1 MITAGIDMGAK
12 TIKAVL
18 MKDNKIIAKSIG
30 LGGFDQRASAEKVFN
45 EALAEAK
52 ISRKDIEY
60 ITVTGIGRKEI
71 IMHPPI
77 SAEKEVTEVTAAAKG
92 GTYLFPQVRT
102 VIDVGAEEG
111 RAIRCD
117 AKGKVIDFAVNE
129 KCAAGA
135 GSFTEAM
142 SRALEVPMEQIGEI
156 SLTSEKLIPMNAQ
169 CAVFAE
175 SEVVSLVHAK
185 TPKADIAHAV
195 NDAIAS
201 RIASMTRR
209 IGMEKEILLIG
220 GVAKNKGFVKSL
232 KDNLQTEIITSPETE
247 FVGAIGAALSSGN

>member
-12 TIKAVL
+12 TIKVVI
-18 MKDNKIIAKSIG
+18 MKDDKIIAKNIL

-45 EALAEAK
+45 ETLTKANL
-52 ISRKDIEY
+52 SRNDIEY
-60 ITVTGIGRKEI
+60 ITATGIGRKEVL
-71 IMHPPI
+71 MHPPI
-77 SAEKEVTEVTAAAKG
+77 SADKEVTEVTAAAKG
-92 GTYLFPQVRT
+92 SIYLFPSVRT
-102 VIDVGAEEG
+102 VIDIGAEEG

-117 AKGKVIDFAVNE
+117 STGKVIDFAINE

-135 GSFTEAM
+135 GSFSEAM
-142 SRALEVPMEQIGEI
+142 SRALEVPLEQMGEI
-156 SLTSEKLIPMNAQ
+156 SLTSQQVIPMNAQ

-185 TPKADIAHAV
+185 VSKPDIARAV

-209 IGMEKEILLIG
+209 IGLEKDVLLIG
-220 GVAKNKGFVKSL
+220 GVAKNKGFVKSM
-232 KDNLQTEIITSPETE
+232 KENLQVDIQITPDCE
-247 FVGAIGAALSSGN
+247 FIAAIGASLIAEK

>member
-1 MITAGIDMGAK
+1 MTTAGIDMGAK

-18 MKDNKIIAKSIG
+18 MKNNKIIAKSIG
-30 LGGFDQRASAEKVFN
+30 AGGFDQRASAEKVFN
-45 EALAEAK
+45 DALSQAK
-52 ISRKDIEY
+52 LSRNDIEH

-77 SAEKEVTEVTAAAKG
+77 SADKEVTEVTAATKG

-117 AKGKVIDFAVNE
+117 ANGKVIDFAVNE

-142 SRALEVPMEQIGEI
+142 SRALELPLEQIGEI
-156 SLTSEKLIPMNAQ
+156 SLSSQQVIPMNAQ

-185 TPKADIAHAV
+185 TP
-195 NDAIAS
+195 
-201 RIASMTRR
+201 
-209 IGMEKEILLIG
+209 
-220 GVAKNKGFVKSL
+220 
-232 KDNLQTEIITSPETE
+232 
-247 FVGAIGAALSSGN
+247 

>member
-12 TIKAVL
+12 TIKVVIL
-18 MKDNKIIAKSIG
+18 KDDKILSKNITI
-30 LGGFDQRASAEKVFN
+30 GGFDQRASAEKVFD
-45 EALAEAK
+45 EALSHANLT
-52 ISRKDIEY
+52 RNDIDH

-77 SAEKEVTEVTAAAKG
+77 SADKEITEVTSAAKG
-92 GTYLFPQVRT
+92 AVHLFPSART
-102 VIDVGAEEG
+102 IIDVGAEEG
-111 RAIRCD
+111 RAICCD
-117 AKGKVIDFAVNE
+117 ASGKVIDFAVNE

-135 GSFTEAM
+135 GSFAEAM
-142 SRALEVPMEQIGEI
+142 SRALEVPLEQLGDI
-156 SLTSEKLIPMNAQ
+156 SLTSGQVIPMNAQ

-185 TPKADIAHAV
+185 TPKSDIARAV

-209 IGMEKEILLIG
+209 IGIEKDILLIG
-220 GVAKNKGFVKSL
+220 GVSKNKGFVKSL
-232 KDNLQTEIITSPETE
+232 GDNLQVNILTTPECE
-247 FVGAIGAALSSGN
+247 FVVAIGAALFAEK